1 MSRLRVILAILLLII
16 LVVIGIIL
24 PGLWKSG
31 KNTSEKQTDLAS
43 SNREESTPNEEMS
56 D

>member
-24 PGLWKSG
+24 PSLWKSG
-31 KNTSEKQTDLAS
+31 KNTSKNKQIWQALTGKTQ
-43 SNREESTPNEEMS
+43 RPMKR
-56 D
+56 